1 MGKKKKNKRESAM
14 LPFVSSF
21 FFYSEAF
28 FSLFLAEREKR
39 VTIHTH
45 NVREL
50 GRAMKTKALN
60 VTIHLLSS
68 VIPGALATA
77 TAAQTSER

>member
-28 FSLFLAEREKR
+28 FFVRAEREKR

-50 GRAMKTKALN
+50 GRVMKTKALN